1 MLSPTLPLSP
11 VAVTDVPAPDR
22 PPRHRSGVGVVGSLA
37 VVIVAVTLLAA
48 TYALAV
54 LDPAGRRLDDA
65 VMAAA
70 TDLGAPWR
78 GGVLTL
84 LDVVAVPT
92 VTLAVLGLVALALA
106 RGHGRR
112 AAGIVAVVLGSQA
125 VTQVLK
131 AVLPRTGDP
140 EGNSL
145 PSGHVTLVVALGAAL
160 VVALPRALRPLAA
173 LVAVAAAGLAGV
185 ATMVAGWHRP
195 SDLVAAVAV
204 VAAVA
209 GAAGLVAA
217 LWPRRPR
224 TA

>member
-1 MLSPTLPLSP
+1 MPTLTATLPTVP
-11 VAVTDVPAPDR
+11 VAAVPAPR
-22 PPRHRSGVGVVGSLA
+22 RSPTRIAGSLA
-37 VVIVAVTLLAA
+37 VVVLAA
-48 TYALAV
+48 VVLGGTYALAV
-54 LDPAGRRLDDA
+54 LDSGGRRLDDA
-65 VMAAA
+65 VMATAM
-70 TDLGAPWR
+70 DLGAPWR
-78 GGVLTL
+78 GTMLTL

-92 VTLAVLGLVALALA
+92 VALAVLALVTLALV
-106 RGHGRR
+106 RGQRRR
-112 AAGIVAVVLGSQA
+112 AAGIVALVLGSQVA
-125 VTQVLK
+125 TQILK
-131 AVLPRTGDP
+131 AVLPRAGDA